1 MEGKKAE
8 YAKNLKNKVA
18 IRHKEMEEERATVEV
33 SGEDWI
39 LESNEMVEKIGV
51 IKSTL
56 MINGIKQML
65 TIGCCLLDIPNLA
78 LNCCIMLNF

>member
-8 YAKNLKNKVA
+8 YVENLKNKVA
-18 IRHKEMEEERATVEV
+18 IRHKEMEEERAIVEV

-39 LESNEMVEKIGV
+39 LESKEMVEKIGV
-51 IKSTL
+51 TKSTL
-56 MINGIKQML
+56 MINGIKLML
-65 TIGCCLLDIPNLA
+65 TIGCCLLDRPNLA

>member
-8 YAKNLKNKVA
+8 YAENLKNKVA
-18 IRHKEMEEERATVEV
+18 IRHKEIEEKRATVEV
-33 SGEDWI
+33 SGGDWI
-39 LESNEMVEKIGV
+39 LKLKEMVEKIGV
-51 IKSTL
+51 TKSIL

-65 TIGCCLLDIPNLA
+65 TIGCCLLDIPNLT

>member
-8 YAKNLKNKVA
+8 YAKNLKNKVV
-18 IRHKEMEEERATVEV
+18 IRHKEIEEERATVEV
-33 SGEDWI
+33 SGGDWI
-39 LESNEMVEKIGV
+39 LESKEMVEKIGV
-51 IKSTL
+51 TKSTS

-65 TIGCCLLDIPNLA
+65 TIGCYLLDIPNLI